1 MYLAPPAGDHR
12 GRIRLRDE
20 FRGCGKRLRAPLTSL
35 AIGQTQPQQSCSL
48 ALLGCCFAVHVMDIE
63 TTRLILHAID
73 EAEARRIC
81 AQAFGPNDSWAADYP
96 FAGDLAAVG
105 SFLRATEQHGEQR
118 PFGYYQIVRAA
129 DRLAVGGV
137 GFKGPPRGGSV
148 EVGYGLAPSARGH
161 GYAGEALTALL
172 TVAANHGVATVLAD
186 TTVQNVASPRTLA
199 N

>member
-1 MYLAPPAGDHR
+1 
-12 GRIRLRDE
+12 
-20 FRGCGKRLRAPLTSL
+20 
-35 AIGQTQPQQSCSL
+35 
-48 ALLGCCFAVHVMDIE
+48 MDIE

-81 AQAFGPNDSWAADYP
+81 TRAFGPNDSWAADYP
-96 FAGDLAAVG
+96 FAGNLAAVG

-118 PFGYYQIVRAA
+118 PFGYYQIIRAA

-161 GYAGEALTALL
+161 GYAGEALTA
-172 TVAANHGVATVLAD
+172 AANHGIATVLAD
-186 TTVQNVASPRTLA
+186 TTVENVASQRTLA
-199 N
+199 NAGFTLVGADADLQYYEIRPAEPST

>member
-1 MYLAPPAGDHR
+1 
-12 GRIRLRDE
+12 
-20 FRGCGKRLRAPLTSL
+20 
-35 AIGQTQPQQSCSL
+35 
-48 ALLGCCFAVHVMDIE
+48 MDIE

-81 AQAFGPNDSWAADYP
+81 ARAFGPNDSWAADYP

-118 PFGYYQIVRAA
+118 PFGYYQISRAT

-161 GYAGEALTALL
+161 GYVGEALTALL
-172 TVAANHGVATVLAD
+172 TVATNHGVATVLAD
-186 TTVQNVASPRTLA
+186 TTVENVASQRTLTNA
-199 N
+199 GFTLVGADADLQYYEIRPAEPST